1 MSSMGNGK
9 NGKESNLFLHLVRS
23 SIILTFLDKITAHI
37 YKFLKTGLFGYIF
50 TGYKP
55 DGKSRIAENLRNSKA
70 ASHFTEF
77 RYGMCRRIETSVVIN
92 YFAVF
97 MKYLLG
103 CRLKAYGAFLASF
116 GAYTAVAAL
125 IGSAIR
131 GTLSSLAE
139 NVNVALSIV
148 MVLSSLAFVMSK
160 KTLAEALLSSY
171 TGRLLIKVTGFCEED
186 LKSIKGNGG
195 HMNTAFLLGIIC
207 GALTYFVSPIMII
220 AVIAG
225 CVWAYLVLVRPE
237 VGVVTMFFTMPIFP
251 TMFLAA
257 IVAYT
262 TVCYVAKLFR
272 GKRKF
277 RLEPVDIMVMAFTVL
292 LFFGGTISLSE
303 TSLKPALLMVC
314 LILGYF
320 LTVQLMNSREWLV
333 RCSSS
338 CIIAA
343 SLISLYGLYLYFTG
357 GGYSSGAWVDDEM
370 FSAINTR
377 AVSTLENPNMLGE
390 YLILIIPIA
399 VANFIGRGEGLR
411 RFEAFFCIGV
421 MGVCL
426 ILTWSRGAWL
436 GLIFGILL
444 FLFMWHRRSLWLIFA
459 GIASLPILPSILP
472 ASIVSRFTSIGNLS
486 DSSTSYRMYIWRASV
501 EMIEDNALTGIG
513 IGEGAWD
520 RMYPMYSYLGVEAAP
535 HSHNLFIQI
544 WLELGI
550 FGILAFVAFI
560 FLLYQAAFTL
570 FAKLSDKGTRLKT
583 ADISESVLEKN
594 IISQIEDKNIEMEK
608 GKTQL
613 RISSAG
619 PLCGIFAVLVQG
631 MTDYTWYNYR
641 VYLMFWLVCGLAAA
655 YVRCGRDLLENPAD
669 YTVYDKVKCETEIT
683 LVQNNKDKN
692 SPRCQS
698 DE

>member
-1 MSSMGNGK
+1 MSSMRNDS
-9 NGKESNLFLHLVRS
+9 NEKEQNLFLHLVRS
-23 SIILTFLDKITAHI
+23 SIILTFLDKITLQI
-37 YKFLKTGLFGYIF
+37 YQLLKNGLFGYIF

-55 DGKSRIAENLRNSKA
+55 DGKSYIAENLRNSKI

-77 RYGMCRRIETSVVIN
+77 RYGMCRRIESSVIIN
-92 YFAVF
+92 YFESF
-97 MKYLLG
+97 MRYLLG
-103 CRLKAYGAFLASF
+103 CRLKIYGAFLASF
-116 GAYTAVAAL
+116 GAYTAVVVL
-125 IGSAIR
+125 LVSAIR
-131 GTLSSLAE
+131 GTLSTLEE
-139 NVNVALSIV
+139 NVNVMVSIV

-160 KTLAEALLSSY
+160 KTLADALLSSY
-171 TGRLLIKVTGFCEED
+171 TGRLLVRLTGFSEED
-186 LKSIKGNGG
+186 LKSIKRNRG
-195 HMNTAFLLGIIC
+195 HMNTAFLVGIIC
-207 GALTYFVSPIMII
+207 GALTYFVSPLTII
-220 AVIAG
+220 GMIAG
-225 CVWAYLVLVRPE
+225 FIWAYLVLVRPE
-237 VGVVTMFFTMPIFP
+237 FGVLTIFFCMPIFP

-257 IVAYT
+257 VVSYT
-262 TVCYVAKLFR
+262 TICYILKLFR

-277 RLEPVDIMVMAFTVL
+277 RLEPVDIMVIALTFL

-370 FSAINTR
+370 FTSINAR

-399 VANFIGRGEGLR
+399 FANFIGRGEGLR
-411 RFEAFFCIGV
+411 KIEAFFCIGI

-436 GLIFGILL
+436 GLIFGIMM
-444 FLFMWHRRSLWLIFA
+444 FLFMWHRRSLWLLFA
-459 GIASLPILPSILP
+459 GIASLPILQSVLP
-472 ASIVSRFTSIGNLS
+472 ASIVSRFTSIGNLA

-501 EMIEDNALTGIG
+501 EMIKDNALTGIG

-520 RMYPMYSYLGVEAAP
+520 RMYPIYSYLGVEAAP
-535 HSHNLFIQI
+535 HSHNLYIQI
-544 WLELGI
+544 WLELGF

-570 FAKLSDKGTRLKT
+570 FSKLSDKGTRLKT
-583 ADISESVLEKN
+583 ADISETVLEKN
-594 IISQIEDKNIEMEK
+594 ISLKNKEKNIEMEK

-631 MTDYTWYNYR
+631 MTDYMWYNYR
-641 VYLMFWLVCGLAAA
+641 LYLMFWLVCGLAVA
-655 YVRCGRDLLENPAD
+655 YLRCARDMIENAED
-669 YTVYDKVKCETEIT
+669 YSVYDKVKCETEIR
-683 LVQNNKDKN
+683 LIQNNKDKK
-692 SPRCQS
+692 SSRCHS